1 MKLMVEYIEWGDQ
14 ASLRF
19 IAENVKMETTKL
31 VI

>member
-19 IAENVKMETTKL
+19 TAENVKMETTKL